1 RSWTASELRVKSF
14 EDLHKLWYILLKE
27 RNLLAT
33 MFEEAK
39 HWNKIAD
46 KEWLKR
52 WDDRKF
58 KTQKSMARIR
68 HVLSERRVAYEYA
81 IREDPKLFGLEE
93 APKPHIGYREE
104 AIPNKRRTRL
114 GRKTFTRMRRLLL
127 MRYLYPQSLDS
138 VFMESLHYVDI
149 TYIQKHTNEQDLRPP
164 YTPALERYEYNINYW
179 DELKQYLIRTG
190 NQIAW
195 IMMLYFLS
203 LIPLIGALVYP
214 IASAYALVNSL
225 GYTPAFIVGTLM
237 YVTPGTKPFAMI
249 FLEILYSS
257 RALMRELLEPYF
269 GRIKFDKEIKKKW
282 FKEREGILFGFS
294 IGYYFLIR
302 LPLVGMLFYG
312 IAQAA
317 ATLLL
322 VKVTEPPPPPGLEKT
337 YKIEYRYTD
346 PRTIKK
352 KEH

>member
-1 RSWTASELRVKSF
+1 MTWSLTQVIRGAQLAWLGSVLAF
-14 EDLHKLWYILLKE
+14 QNQ
-27 RNLLAT
+27 NLYKHGFMKIYLFLAVVSIT
-33 MFEEAK
+33 LYFVTSTF
-39 HWNKIAD
+39 
-46 KEWLKR
+46 L
-52 WDDRKF
+52 
-58 KTQKSMARIR
+58 
-68 HVLSERRVAYEYA
+68 
-81 IREDPKLFGLEE
+81 
-93 APKPHIGYREE
+93 
-104 AIPNKRRTRL
+104 AIPLKLLHFLIYLFSFVFKYDHSKFTENYLWVTNYVLNLPFL
-114 GRKTFTRMRRLLL
+114 GLLL

-149 TYIQKHTNEQDLRPP
+149 IYIQKHTNEQDLRPP

-179 DELKQYLIRTG
+179 DELRQYLIRTG

-195 IMMLYFLS
+195 VMMLYFLS
-203 LIPLIGALVYP
+203 LIPMIGALVYP

-225 GYTPAFIVGTLM
+225 GYTPAFIVGILM

-294 IGYYFLIR
+294 IGYYSLIR

-322 VKVTEPPPPPGLEKT
+322 VKICCGLHKLFAVVFT
-337 YKIEYRYTD
+337 MLPTGLRGQDLSIESSNGNFKWNITNKFS
-346 PRTIKK
+346 PFKLQST
-352 KEH
+352 